1 MRVTPLGY
9 ATEVLRKTWGGAC
22 LTKRLRF
29 ESVQP
34 MDGSTRADVI
44 VDRLHPDEI
53 ESGARLLAA
62 SFVGEPLF
70 GFMFEGKDRGR
81 VERAITPW
89 FRGWIRSF
97 MRQGEIHAARVGGR
111 LGGVGVRVPPGGYPL
126 HGTQKALFMLRLIR
140 GVTRM
145 SVTSRRALRMP
156 SLGSQL
162 DRLEPKEP
170 FWNLAWVGVSPDLQG
185 RGVGSAL
192 ANEIVRLI
200 DTRPAPGWFV
210 TFGPRTRALYE
221 RRGFVVEHEVRP
233 FEEGPVGWTMRRE
246 PSRT

>member
-1 MRVTPLGY
+1 MEGSAPAGLIVN
-9 ATEVLRKTWGGAC
+9 
-22 LTKRLRF
+22 RLR
-29 ESVQP
+29 Q
-34 MDGSTRADVI
+34 
-44 VDRLHPDEI
+44 DEI
-53 ESGARLLAA
+53 ESGARLLAR

-70 GFMFEGKDRGR
+70 GYIFDGKDGGR
-81 VERAITPW
+81 VERAMTPW

-97 MRQGEIHAARVGGR
+97 MRQGGSVSCLAATPCTARKR
-111 LGGVGVRVPPGGYPL
+111 RSSCLG
-126 HGTQKALFMLRLIR
+126 LIR
-140 GVTRM
+140 GVARM
-145 SVTSRRALRMP
+145 SVTSRRALKIP
-156 SLGSQL
+156 SFGSQL

-200 DTRPAPGWFV
+200 DARPAPGWFV

-233 FEEGPVGWTMRRE
+233 FEEGPVGWTMRRD